1 MTEAAADVRPA
12 AGGSDGAILVTA
24 PGVIVL
30 VGAAGAGKS
39 TLARRHF
46 PADQILS
53 SDDLRGAIRG
63 DPTDQTLTRTAFRIL
78 HRQLTNRLAAGE
90 SVVVDATN
98 LTRAAR
104 LAIVRRA
111 DFLGAP
117 VQAIVLVP
125 PGSEVR
131 ARNGARTSGRV
142 PADVVDRQLA
152 AAVLLG
158 DDRAAIVDRL
168 VSEGFAAVHVLS
180 STAEIDA
187 VEVRRLSS

>member
-1 MTEAAADVRPA
+1 MTNAATDHRPA
-12 AGGSDGAILVTA
+12 AAGSDGAINVAA

-46 PADQILS
+46 PGDEILS

-78 HRQLTNRLAAGE
+78 HRELTKRLAAGRA
-90 SVVVDATN
+90 VVVDATN

-111 DFLGAP
+111 AFAGAP
-117 VQAIVLVP
+117 AQAIVLVP
-125 PGSEVR
+125 PGSDVR
-131 ARNGARTSGRV
+131 SRNGARSSGRV

-152 AAVLLG
+152 AAALLG
-158 DDRAAIVDRL
+158 VDPPAIVERL
-168 VSEGFAAVHVLS
+168 VAEGFAEVHVLS
-180 STAEIDA
+180 STSEIDA